1 MNLKK
6 RVLIGK
12 LNRIILGASI
22 QTPTSGSLSTIDNE
36 VFLDINGLFR
46 VLVIHF
52 KGDAFIYNELNDGY
66 AINMSNNR
74 IIITNFMAKG
84 LNPNGFLFR
93 YKGVLNIED
102 AEIRTFVSTRVGLS
116 VSNETKLQQINT
128 SMTNIE
134 DETIIFQHSQQRS
147 RISEGRF
154 IHNKVN
160 DTSIKGLYSE
170 TLFGDSYSGYY
181 YYHPEE
187 KVYMTGKVITN
198 KSTPI
203 GEDIRT
209 IKSSTRKQM
218 LNRVYNKMAK
228 TLQPTKPSRVV
239 KEEDIA
245 PLKEQ
250 ITKSGEVIKK
260 IKKGGKY

>member
-1 MNLKK
+1 MNLRK

-12 LNRIILGASI
+12 LNRLIFGASI
-22 QTPTSGSLSTIDNE
+22 ETPISGSLSTIDNE

-84 LNPNGFLFR
+84 LDPNGFLFR
-93 YKGVLNIED
+93 YKGILDIKD
-102 AEIRTFVSTRVGLS
+102 AEIRTFISTKVKLS
-116 VSNETKLQQINT
+116 VSNELKLQKINT
-128 SMTNIE
+128 NRTNVE
-134 DETIIFQHSQQRS
+134 DETIIFQHSS
-147 RISEGRF
+147 SSNIKDARF
-154 IHNKVN
+154 SHNKVN

-170 TLFGDSYSGYY
+170 TLFGDGYSGYY
-181 YYHPEE
+181 NYHPEE
-187 KVYMTGKVITN
+187 KVYMTGKRITN
-198 KSTPI
+198 QSTPI

-209 IKSSTRKQM
+209 VKSSTRKQM

-228 TLQPTKPSRVV
+228 ALTPIETTREVKDTDHKPLKKQAGVV
-239 KEEDIA
+239 KKD
-245 PLKEQ
+245 
-250 ITKSGEVIKK
+250 IKK
-260 IKKGGKY
+260 TIKKGKY